1 MSNNPIPTGS
11 ASQILEQFLTP
22 RKKSPSEKEQKLIER
37 AEIFSIPTQ
46 KTDLTAYSWGEGAT
60 ILLVHGW
67 AGRGTLFGWSFIE
80 PLVESGYRVLAFD
93 APAHGKTP
101 GQQTNGFELSE
112 AIANVAKH
120 ECPIDSVIAHSMGVT
135 NTILALNKKVFAQKI
150 VCLASMCWLS
160 SSVKRFAKI
169 LRLSQQQEDE
179 LFCSME
185 NKFGKD
191 VWEVFSADK
200 KVSDLDIQALLFH
213 DRDDRDFVLQESE
226 AIAHAWQGSQLIITK
241 GLGHKRILRDKQVI
255 QKTVDFIRDKN

>member
-1 MSNNPIPTGS
+1 MNNNQEPTDS
-11 ASQILEQFLTP
+11 ASYILEQFLTP
-22 RKKSPSEKEQKLIER
+22 RRKSPSAKEQKLIEQ

-46 KTDLTAYSWGEGAT
+46 KTDIIAYSWGKGAT

-67 AGRGTLFGWSFIE
+67 AGRGTIFGWSFIE
-80 PLVESGYRVLAFD
+80 PLLESGYRVLTFD

-101 GQQTNGFELSE
+101 GQQTNGFELAE

-135 NTILALNKKVFAQKI
+135 NTVLALSKKVFARKI

-169 LRLSQQQEDE
+169 LRLSPHQENE
-179 LFCSME
+179 LFRSME

-191 VWEVFSADK
+191 VWEIFSVDK

-213 DRDDRDFVLQESE
+213 DRYDRDFLLQESE
-226 AIAHAWQGSQLIITK
+226 TIANAWEDSRLIITE

-255 QKTVDFIRDKN
+255 QKTVDFITDKI